1 MMNRDEELEPDTDG
15 EIIGEE
21 VEALSANDT
30 RIALAK
36 RIMSQLKD
44 QLENL
49 EHLLD
54 SESEP
59 QDFEKLVL
67 RKTTEDGEVCSP
79 TFFGRSIDGV
89 FDGDNMVGEDGRKYL
104 VPPNYASK
112 SKLVEGD
119 LLRLTINSLGKFV
132 FKQKGPI
139 ERNRLV
145 GMLTQDDIT
154 GDWKVSAAGN
164 NYCLLPAAVS
174 FHKGESGDDA
184 VILVPKNAPSHWA
197 ALENIIKQKETEQW

>member
-1 MMNRDEELEPDTDG
+1 MDRDEELELDADDEG
-15 EIIGEE
+15 IGEE
-21 VEALSANDT
+21 TEALSANDT

-36 RIMSQLKD
+36 RIVSQLKD

-49 EHLLD
+49 EHLLE
-54 SESEP
+54 SEAEP
-59 QDFEKLVL
+59 QDFEALVT
-67 RKTTEDGEVCSP
+67 RRTTEEGGVFSP
-79 TFFGRSIDGV
+79 TFSGRSIDGV

-119 LLRLTINSLGKFV
+119 LLRLTINDLGKFV

-145 GMLTQDDIT
+145 GMLTQDDVT
-154 GDWKVSAAGN
+154 GEWKVSAAGN
-164 NYCLLPAAVS
+164 NYRVLPAAVS
-174 FHKGESGDDA
+174 FHKGQSGDDA

-197 ALENIIKQKETEQW
+197 ALENIIKQEGLEKW